1 MGKQCI
7 QAMEYWLI
15 FFSLDN
21 SQTVCKNAVK
31 LRKKLLLKN
40 LKTKEIF
47 YTFFHSE
54 DDTRGRKEGNRILEK
69 ADTGETR

>member
-1 MGKQCI
+1 MNTKRTQ
-7 QAMEYWLI
+7 
-15 FFSLDN
+15 
-21 SQTVCKNAVK
+21 
-31 LRKKLLLKN
+31 RKGGGRGREKLLLKN

-54 DDTRGRKEGNRILEK
+54 DDTRGSEEGNRILEK

>member
-1 MGKQCI
+1 MNAKRTQGKGGGRGR
-7 QAMEYWLI
+7 E
-15 FFSLDN
+15 
-21 SQTVCKNAVK
+21 
-31 LRKKLLLKN
+31 KLLLKN

-54 DDTRGRKEGNRILEK
+54 DDTRDRKEGNRILEK